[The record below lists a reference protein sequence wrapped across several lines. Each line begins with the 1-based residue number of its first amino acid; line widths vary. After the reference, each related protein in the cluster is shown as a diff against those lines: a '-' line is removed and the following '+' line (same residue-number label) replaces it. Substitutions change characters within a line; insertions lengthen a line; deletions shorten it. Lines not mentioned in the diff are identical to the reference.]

1 MYIIPLK
8 QILQKGAL
16 IFITLHFIQFQG
28 HIGEGALESMHKW
41 LRYLLKWRSRPFLI
55 EGLTD
60 AYNHLWIRTSPWI
73 NSFSGQPPKKLGPIP
88 MKTEDDREVA
98 KYIIT

>member
-1 MYIIPLK
+1 MPTYI
-8 QILQKGAL
+8 
-16 IFITLHFIQFQG
+16 FQFQG

-73 NSFSGQPPKKLGPIP
+73 NSFSGEPPKKLGPIP

-98 KYIIT
+98 KYIIA